1 MRTWKEDAWL
11 KKINEDRANDK
22 AGRKK
27 REESIKQ
34 ILAKEKEKSPP
45 QWFVNGQG
53 QTMVVL
59 PAPVEFVMGSPKSE
73 KDRESVE
80 VQHKRGIKR
89 SFAIA
94 SSSVTLEQYRKLTG
108 KYEPG
113 EKYTRFPDLPAVGIS
128 WYLAAK
134 YCNLLSKAEGI
145 DTDNLCYDE
154 DDEGTVKKL
163 KPNYLSLK
171 GYRLP
176 NEAEMEYATRA
187 KAVTSRYYGETEEL
201 LGNYAWFKDNSNELV
216 QRTGTRKPND
226 FGLFDALGNC
236 YTWCQEPFYY
246 YPEAQAKEAVED
258 KEVPKANLVV
268 ISTKVRVLRGG
279 SFLNRASHVRSAYRL
294 IYRPGDRNLT
304 NGFRVARTFTP

>member
-1 MRTWKEDAWL
+1 
-11 KKINEDRANDK
+11 
-22 AGRKK
+22 
-27 REESIKQ
+27 
-34 ILAKEKEKSPP
+34 
-45 QWFVNGQG
+45 
-53 QTMVVL
+53 
-59 PAPVEFVMGSPKSE
+59 MGSPKSE
-73 KDRESVE
+73 KDRDYPS
-80 VQHKRGIKR
+80 RSSIKR
-89 SFAIA
+89 RNQTIVRDRLEFGDAGTVPEIDRQVRTRREVHAISRFAG
-94 SSSVTLEQYRKLTG
+94 L
-108 KYEPG
+108 
-113 EKYTRFPDLPAVGIS
+113 GIS
-128 WYLAAK
+128 WYMAAK

-246 YPEAQAKEAVED
+246 YPEAQAEEAVED